1 MDFSL
6 HERRRLAQIEQ
17 ELSCDRRLV
26 LILGI
31 LESKRRKPGQVLR
44 YLGIRLRRPG
54 GRRSAPS
61 GARYRLAVAALFTA
75 AVLVLVM
82 PAGLAVAI
90 VLNSPPLI
98 VLSVA
103 LLPLPP
109 LGFML
114 CRRWVRRLRS
124 RQP

>member
-17 ELSCDRRLV
+17 ELSSDRRLV
-26 LILGI
+26 LMLGI
-31 LESKRRKPGQVLR
+31 LRSRRRRSARLLR

-54 GRRSAPS
+54 GRRSVPP
-61 GARYRLAVAALFTA
+61 GARYRFAVALLVTTAL
-75 AVLVLVM
+75 LVLVA

-90 VLNSPPLI
+90 VLNSLPLI
-98 VLSVA
+98 VVSVA
-103 LLPLPP
+103 LLPLSP

-114 CRRWVRRLRS
+114 CRRWVHRLRS